1 MALNYAKNLVHKPN
15 ELSLL
20 VLRIIIG
27 LMWLSEG
34 LIKLIDRNSLPN
46 DDFHGLLIQI
56 KVMADTNPFSFVSSL
71 INTYLVPNYVL
82 LAWIVILLEI
92 GLAISVI
99 FGVFSRI
106 GSVVGIIYALIL
118 YVGTLGWPDEWIWSY
133 FMIVM
138 AMLVIFI
145 SSFETRIGLDS
156 YLYNKFKDNKLIS
169 LLL

>member
-1 MALNYAKNLVHKPN
+1 MAFNYFKEVIHKPN

-34 LIKLIDRNSLPN
+34 VIKLIDRNSNPN
-46 DDFHGLLIQI
+46 DDFHGLLFQI
-56 KVMADTNPFSFVSSL
+56 KYMAQTNPFSFVSSM
-71 INTYLVPNYVL
+71 INSYLVPNYVL
-82 LAWIVILLEI
+82 LSWIVILLEI
-92 GLAISVI
+92 GLAVSVI

-106 GSVVGIIYALIL
+106 GSVIGMIYALIL
-118 YVGTLGWPDEWIWSY
+118 YVSTLGWPNEWIWSY

-145 SSFETRIGLDS
+145 SSFEMRIGLDQ
-156 YLYNKFKDNKLIS
+156 YLYVKYKTNKIIRLLI
-169 LLL
+169 